1 MRRTKLGLQIALS
14 LLLCL
19 ALAGVAF
26 AAPADS
32 GEIPQKTEKY
42 LKRAIQN
49 YIKDVYD
56 KKDDEGRHYQ
66 KARST
71 FDFQPVGDGRYQVG
85 LYKEIVEED
94 DRSMRSERY
103 IVTLAQENEEKWKIV
118 DEKLVDTITG
128 MVRRMPGDEE
138 FYLFDK
144 FAFEGEGLRV
154 SSGPGSLVVY
164 TRKGKKTGMRLV
176 GKDLSYDYAPPPEV
190 HLTDRYNVIKK
201 LKEKDFVF
209 TPEWVS
215 LRCAHDHCER
225 FLEELFTSLR
235 KSDAS
240 QISPDLKKTVDKDDR
255 ELAQRRKENNLGGFR
270 FEDEPDNDYYWVSVK
285 KKGKDHYFGISY
297 DDWEPKEIALRVSGY
312 WPALLAYYSKQT
324 RNSGASVYELERR
337 PDQNARFFD
346 ITSLEGVVEL
356 AIRDPEEVRGDLTYQ
371 LLAHEDLGYVSF
383 GIAVLER
390 PGKESKTATR
400 PRLTVDYIKDG
411 EGNDLS
417 WIQLGPNYGR
427 VIFPEKK
434 KRGDKFTIH
443 MKFANAKAIYDYSWS
458 YKGMARGGWLPFVRF
473 GDMIDE
479 FELTVKVPEGFT
491 TLGIGTKVAE
501 RVENDESI
509 TEWKAGHPVTF
520 PTIIFGKYIS
530 AKSSV
535 QAKKLDGT
543 PIPVT
548 IYVDKNALSER
559 SVQEDQQGR
568 KERGG
573 GSGRSGQWGIRRK
586 QLQPL
591 VDQAAQ
597 AINLYEHI
605 YGVDYPF
612 SKLDLVNDPVGG
624 ALYGQAPSSII
635 YLGSLV
641 FRGAGT
647 LASFM
652 GAADSS
658 MISKF
663 NKSVV
668 AHETG
673 HQWWGASTSN
683 ANGGNYWFVETL
695 AEYSSAIYTERA
707 YGHSEYLKQVE
718 AWKDELVQAHTVSS
732 VQDSYTV
739 WGGDFGPTRNIYAR
753 GPYAFHILRK
763 TFGDQKFFRFLRM
776 LAQSMA
782 KKQIVTEDI
791 KMVSEVAFGA
801 DMNWFWDQWIR
812 GVGLPEYA
820 YELRSRATEDGQY
833 LVEGTI
839 KQKVVLGKDEDV
851 LEDTFFRGAVPV
863 RIVYTDGTT
872 EDKPVLVEGE
882 LTNVRFK
889 VAKKPKKIIFNGEG
903 EILTEKMIKAKDF

>member
-1 MRRTKLGLQIALS
+1 MRGMKLGLQIVLS

-19 ALAGVAF
+19 AFAGAAF

-32 GEIPQKTEKY
+32 GQIPEKTEKY
-42 LKRAIQN
+42 LRRAIQD

-56 KKDDEGRHYQ
+56 KKDDQGRHFQ

-71 FDFQPVGDGRYQVG
+71 FDFQPAADGRYQVG
-85 LYKEIVEED
+85 LYKEIVED
-94 DRSMRSERY
+94 DERSMRSERY
-103 IVTLAQENEEKWKIV
+103 VVTLAQEDEEKWKIV

-128 MVRRMPGDEE
+128 MVRRMPGDEQ

-144 FAFEGEGLRV
+144 FAFDAEGLGV

-164 TRKGKKTGMRLV
+164 TRKDNKTGMRLM
-176 GKDLSYDYAPPPEV
+176 GDGLSYDYEPPAEV
-190 HLTDRYNVIKK
+190 RLTGRYNVIKE

-209 TPEWVS
+209 TPEWVN
-215 LRCAHDHCER
+215 LRCSHDRCER
-225 FLEELFTSLR
+225 FLEELFTNLR
-235 KSDAS
+235 KADAS
-240 QISPDLKKTVDKDDR
+240 QISAELEKEVEKDDR
-255 ELAQRRKENNLGGFR
+255 ELAQSRKENNLGGFR
-270 FEDEPDNDYYWVSVK
+270 FEDEPDNDYYWVTVK
-285 KKGKDHYFGISY
+285 KKGKDHYLGISY
-297 DDWEPKEIALRVSGY
+297 DDWEPKEVRLVVSGY

-324 RNSGASVYELERR
+324 RESGASVYELERR
-337 PDQNARFFD
+337 PDQDARFFD
-346 ITSLEGVVEL
+346 ITSLKGVVEL
-356 AIRDPEEVRGDLTYQ
+356 GTEEPEKMTGDLTYR
-371 LLAHEDLGYVSF
+371 LLAHQDLDYVSF

-390 PGKESKTATR
+390 PGNESKTATR
-400 PRLTVDYIKDG
+400 PRLTVDYIKDDQ
-411 EGNDLS
+411 GNDLS

-434 KRGDKFTIH
+434 KRGEQFTIH
-443 MKFANAKAIYDYSWS
+443 MKFANAKAIFDFSWS

-479 FELTVKVPEGFT
+479 FEMTVKVPEGFT

-501 RVENDESI
+501 RVEGGENI
-509 TEWKAGHPVTF
+509 TEWESEHPVTF
-520 PTIIFGKYIS
+520 PTIIFGKYIN

-548 IYVDKNALSER
+548 IYVDKNALSE
-559 SVQEDQQGR
+559 
-568 KERGG
+568 
-573 GSGRSGQWGIRRK
+573 GSARSGQWGIRPK

-597 AINLYEHI
+597 AINLYEHL

-647 LASFM
+647 LASNM
-652 GAADSS
+652 ERANSS

-683 ANGGNYWFVETL
+683 ANSGNYWFIESL

-707 YGHSEYLKQVE
+707 YGHAEYLKQVE
-718 AWKDELVQAHTVSS
+718 AWKDELVDAHTVSS

-739 WGGDFGPTRNIYAR
+739 WGGDYGPSRNIYAR

-763 TFGDQKFFRFLRM
+763 TFGDEKFFRFLRM

-791 KMVSEVAFGA
+791 KMVSEIAFGA
-801 DMNWFWDQWIR
+801 DMSWFWDQWVR

-820 YELRSRATEDGQY
+820 YDLRSRATEDGQY

-839 KQKVVLGKDEDV
+839 KQRVVLGKKEDV
-851 LEDTFFRGAVPV
+851 LKNTFFRGAVPV

-882 LTNVRFK
+882 LTRVRFK
-889 VAKKPKKIIFNGEG
+889 VAKKPKKIVFNGEG
-903 EILTEKMIKAKDF
+903 EILLEKMVKTKDF